1 VRGPSAAAPPASV
14 LERLRRLHPFQT
26 AEAQRLAMLFAVVYF
41 AQGMWTLPV
50 QTMTL
55 MLKERG
61 LSASDV
67 ADFFLLS
74 TIPWIIKPVY
84 GLLSDS
90 VPLFGRRRKSYFLLS
105 SGLASVAGFA
115 LAVGADHGY
124 ARLAWLYTA
133 MGLGLAFTD
142 VLTDAVMVE
151 TGKPRGLT
159 GAFQS
164 VQWAAI
170 SAATLAV
177 GVLGGYLA
185 HSRSLRGA
193 FLLTAGFPLVSFAM
207 VLALLRE
214 APSRFDRAAVRD
226 ALTAIRVAATHRDLW
241 VVAAFIFFANF
252 NPLFGP
258 SFLYYQTDVL
268 RFDQRFIGVLASLTA
283 VGSIVGAM
291 IYAPLSRRVP
301 LKRLIL
307 FTIGG
312 GTVGTFT
319 YLFYSGPA
327 PATVIDVL
335 YGVLAMILQ
344 LSLLDLAA
352 KACPKR
358 AEGTFFALLMSI
370 HNGSVQLST
379 NAGGRLY
386 DALGFTALVLISTA
400 MTALAWLLVPLVKID
415 RIEAAAR
422 RDQDPLAIEA

>member
-1 VRGPSAAAPPASV
+1 M
-14 LERLRRLHPFQT
+14 LERLGRLHPFQT

-41 AQGMWTLPV
+41 AQGMWSLPV

-55 MLKERG
+55 VLKERG
-61 LSASDV
+61 LSASAV

-74 TIPWIIKPVY
+74 TIPWVIKPAY
-84 GLLSDS
+84 GLLSDF
-90 VPLFGRRRKSYFLLS
+90 VPLLGRRRKSYFLVA
-105 SGLASVAGFA
+105 SGLAAAAGLA
-115 LAVGADHGY
+115 LAVTADHGY
-124 ARLAWLYTA
+124 WRLALLYTA
-133 MGLGLAFTD
+133 MGFGLAFVD

-170 SAATLAV
+170 SVATLAV

-185 HSRSLRGA
+185 HARSMRGA
-193 FLLTAGFPLVSFAM
+193 FLLAAGFPLVSFAM

-214 APSRFDRAAVRD
+214 APSRFDGAAVREALD
-226 ALTAIRVAATHRDLW
+226 ALRNAATHRDMW
-241 VVAAFIFFANF
+241 IVAGFIFLANF

-268 RFDQRFIGVLASLTA
+268 RLDQRFIGILGSVTA
-283 VGSIVGAM
+283 VGAIVGAV

-301 LKRLIL
+301 LGRLIL

-312 GTVGTFT
+312 GAGGTLA
-319 YLFYSGPA
+319 YLLYRGPISA
-327 PATVIDVL
+327 VVVDAL
-335 YGVLAMILQ
+335 YGVVGMLLQ

-352 KACPKR
+352 KACPRR

-370 HNGSVQLST
+370 LNGSTQLST
-379 NAGGRLY
+379 NVGGRLY
-386 DALGFTALVLISTA
+386 DALGFAPLVVVSTV
-400 MTALAWLLVPLVKID
+400 MTAVAWLLVPLVKID

-422 RDQDPLAIEA
+422 QDVDPPKLHG

>member
-1 VRGPSAAAPPASV
+1 VARL
-14 LERLRRLHPFQT
+14 LERLRRLQPFHSQ
-26 AEAQRLAMLFAVVYF
+26 EAQRLAILFAVVYF
-41 AQGMWTLPV
+41 AQGMWSLPV

-55 MLKERG
+55 VLKERG
-61 LSASDV
+61 LSSSAV

-74 TIPWIIKPVY
+74 TIPWVIKPAY
-84 GLLSDS
+84 GLLSDF
-90 VPLFGRRRKSYFLLS
+90 VPLFARRRKSYFLLAS
-105 SGLASVAGFA
+105 GMASAAGLAMA
-115 LAVGADHGY
+115 LTADHGY
-124 ARLAWLYTA
+124 WRLALLYTA
-133 MGLGLAFTD
+133 MGLGLAVVD
-142 VLTDAVMVE
+142 VLADAVMVE

-170 SAATLAV
+170 SVATLAV

-185 HSRSLRGA
+185 HARSMRGA
-193 FLLTAGFPLVSFAM
+193 FLLAACFPLVSFAM
-207 VLALLRE
+207 VLAFLRE
-214 APSRFDRAAVRD
+214 APSRFDRAAVRE
-226 ALTAIRVAATHRDLW
+226 ALGAIRDAATHRDMW
-241 VVAAFIFFANF
+241 VVAGFIFLANF

-268 RFDQRFIGVLASLTA
+268 RLDQRFIGLLGSVTA
-283 VGSIVGAM
+283 CGGIVGAV

-312 GTVGTFT
+312 GAAGTFA
-319 YLFYSGPA
+319 YLFYRGPVSA
-327 PATVIDVL
+327 SVIDAV
-335 YGVLAMILQ
+335 YGVLGMLLQ

-352 KACPKR
+352 KSCPPR

-370 HNGSVQLST
+370 LNGSTQLST

-386 DALGFTALVLISTA
+386 DALGFAPLVLISTA
-400 MTALAWLLVPLVKID
+400 MTALAWLLLPLVKID

-422 RDQDPLAIEA
+422 QDRDPLQIHV